1 MEEVITVKDGFGKD
15 IKINR
20 AEFVERWV
28 DHAREMRNLD
38 WDEFEAIDD
47 ICEKVSI
54 IASNK
59 FTKLLASEHGR
70 FIFFT

>member
-1 MEEVITVKDGFGKD
+1 MEEVITVKNMFGDD

-20 AEFVERWV
+20 AEFVKRWV

-38 WDEFEAIDD
+38 WDEIEAINE
-47 ICEKVSI
+47 ICERVSI

-59 FTKLLASEHGR
+59 FTKLLASE
-70 FIFFT
+70 